1 MKNNLGNELKRLI
14 QSHNLTRKELASEIS
29 VPYTTLTDWINGN
42 SKPRN
47 EKLELLANFFD
58 VSVDE
63 LLGKPQNL
71 YEIDSWKNIPIVGNI
86 ACGTPIL
93 ANENIEGFQ
102 AIPSNLVPQDNVF
115 ALECHG
121 NSMEP
126 TIKNGAL
133 VVIHQQPEVEDGE
146 VAAILINNDATLKRV
161 KHVGNQIILLPDN
174 KEYDP
179 IVLNKNDDNRILG
192 KMILQINKY

>member
-1 MKNNLGNELKRLI
+1 MNKLKKLRESKNK
-14 QSHNLTRKELASEIS
+14 
-29 VPYTTLTDWINGN
+29 TLTQMSREIGIGRATINNYEVGRTEPSITN
-42 SKPRN
+42 LA
-47 EKLELLANFFD
+47 KLSDYFG
-58 VSVDE
+58 VSIDS
-63 LLGKPQNL
+63 LLGIKDEKTEIQP
-71 YEIDSWKNIPIVGNI
+71 IDSWKNIPIVGTI

-146 VAAILINNDATLKRV
+146 VAAVLINNDATLKRV
-161 KHVGNQIILLPDN
+161 KHIGNQIILSPDN